1 MSVKRVAVILYDG
14 EPMGER
20 LKHEIA
26 NVMAGYPGSCI
37 NEMQISDMSLEEAT
51 GALVTQVSKP
61 LSDPDI
67 VDAIKKADAF
77 LNAKYDLKNANQDKV
92 IIQMVKDSDP
102 CDKSE
107 EAEMLRQSI
116 ILVTDAKVSDKLYL
130 VHMPQKTY
138 SFLKQLRKTFV

>member
-1 MSVKRVAVILYDG
+1 MSVKRVTVILHDG
-14 EPMGER
+14 EPIGER
-20 LKHEIA
+20 LKREIA

-61 LSDPDI
+61 LSDPDT

-77 LNAKYDLKNANQDKV
+77 LNGMYDFKNENPDKTM
-92 IIQMVKDSDP
+92 IEIVKNSDP

-130 VHMPQKTY
+130 VHMPQKIYT
-138 SFLKQLRKTFV
+138 FLKQLRKTFV